1 MGNNKI
7 TIGFHFENEFGDSY
21 DSTSK
26 VEVYTDIGDTELSV
40 IGEQLNAFL
49 SQIGYIRKNLN
60 IFMEDLSDE
69 EYDAVA
75 DFLAE
80 YRETKEQ
87 EKQ

>member
-1 MGNNKI
+1 MENNKI
-7 TIGFHFENEFGDSY
+7 TIGFHFENEFGHSY

-26 VEVYTDIGDTELSV
+26 VEVYTDIGETELGV
-40 IGEQLNAFL
+40 IGTQLNAFL
-49 SQIGYIRKNLN
+49 SQVGYIRNNTN

-80 YRETKEQ
+80 YREIKEK
-87 EKQ
+87 EK

>member
-1 MGNNKI
+1 MENNKI
-7 TIGFHFENEFGDSY
+7 TIGFHFEDEFGDSY

-26 VEVYTDIGDTELSV
+26 VEVRTDIGDTELSV

-49 SQIGYIRKNLN
+49 SQAGYIRKNGN
-60 IFMEDLSDE
+60 IFMEDLSDD

-75 DFLAE
+75 GFLAL

-87 EKQ
+87 KR

>member
-1 MGNNKI
+1 MENNKI

-26 VEVYTDIGDTELSV
+26 VEVYTDLGHTELSV
-40 IGEQLNAFL
+40 IGVQLNAFL
-49 SQIGYIRKNLN
+49 SQVGYIRKNTN

-75 DFLAE
+75 NFLAV
-80 YRETKEQ
+80 YRVKEQ
-87 EKQ
+87 ER